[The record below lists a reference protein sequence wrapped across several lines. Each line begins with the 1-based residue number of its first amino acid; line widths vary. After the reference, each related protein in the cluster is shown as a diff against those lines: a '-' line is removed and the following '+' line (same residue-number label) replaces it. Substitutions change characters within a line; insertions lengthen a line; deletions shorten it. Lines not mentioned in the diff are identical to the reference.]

1 MLAFANMCDV
11 YCNWIDR
18 YDEQEAI
25 KMKKLIKDKTQFL
38 SDMLD
43 GMLKANK
50 HIDVIADTVIVR
62 KDKKQQGVAI
72 VSGGGSGHEP
82 AHAGYVA
89 PGMLDAAV
97 CGEVF
102 TSPTPDKILSAI
114 KAVDNG
120 DGVLLVIKNYA
131 GDVMNFE
138 MAQEMAEMED
148 IKVSSIIVRDDVA
161 VTDEEKR
168 RGVAGTVLVHK
179 YAGYLAEQ
187 GVKLEDIKKKVE
199 QVLPTIKSIGMAL
212 TAPMVP
218 TTGQYGFDITDE
230 EIEIGVGIHGEKGLS
245 REKIVS
251 VDQIVAR
258 LSEELLKEVDA
269 NRLIVMVNGMGGTP
283 LSELNIVTKYLAEYL
298 KDKNINVDHW
308 LVGDYMT
315 ALDMQGVSLT
325 FVPTNDD
332 LYQAIVANTSSNYFN

>member
-1 MLAFANMCDV
+1 
-11 YCNWIDR
+11 
-18 YDEQEAI
+18 
-25 KMKKLIKDKTQFL
+25 MKKLIKEKTSFL
-38 SDMLD
+38 TDMLE
-43 GMLKANK
+43 GLSRMNTQ
-50 HIDVIADTVIVR
+50 IEVIADTVVVR
-62 KDKKQQGVAI
+62 KEKKKQGVAI

-89 PGMLDAAV
+89 DGMLDAAV

-120 DGVLLVIKNYA
+120 NGVLLVVKNYA

-148 IKVSSIIVRDDVA
+148 IQVATVIVKDDIAVS
-161 VTDEEKR
+161 DEDKR

-179 YAGYLAEQ
+179 YAGHLADQ
-187 GVKLEDIKKKVE
+187 GENLDNIKEKVE
-199 QVLPTIKSIGMAL
+199 QFISEIKTIGMAI

-218 TTGQYGFDITDE
+218 TTGQYGFDIESD

-245 REKIVS
+245 REKIVP
-251 VDQIVAR
+251 VDQIVER
-258 LSEELLKEVDA
+258 LISELMKEVEA
-269 NRLIVMVNGMGGTP
+269 KQLIVMVNGMGATP
-283 LSELNIVTKYLAEYL
+283 LSELNIVTKYVNDNLSQRDIEV
-298 KDKNINVDHW
+298 KHW

-315 ALDMQGVSLT
+315 ALDMQGFSLT
-325 FVPTNDD
+325 FIPYNEAVLTALSEPTE
-332 LYQAIVANTSSNYFN
+332 SSYFN